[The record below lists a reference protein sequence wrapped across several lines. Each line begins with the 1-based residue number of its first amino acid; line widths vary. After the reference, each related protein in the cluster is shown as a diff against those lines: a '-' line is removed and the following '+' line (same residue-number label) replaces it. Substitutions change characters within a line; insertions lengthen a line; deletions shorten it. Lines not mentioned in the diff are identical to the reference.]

1 MASKTTATSLE
12 EHFRN
17 VADVKELLR
26 LAGLPMRDGSGRH
39 ATDGGGGCF
48 GRGNNCG
55 TQSFK
60 RKEDCRDFSYAVM
73 EWLNSNI

>member
-26 LAGLPMRDGSGRH
+26 LAGLPMRATAVDAMLQMAAEGVSG
-39 ATDGGGGCF
+39 
-48 GRGNNCG
+48 GNNCS
-55 TQSFK
+55 TQLLK
-60 RKEDCRDFSYAVM
+60 GKEDCRDFSHAM
-73 EWLNSNI
+73 EWLSINI